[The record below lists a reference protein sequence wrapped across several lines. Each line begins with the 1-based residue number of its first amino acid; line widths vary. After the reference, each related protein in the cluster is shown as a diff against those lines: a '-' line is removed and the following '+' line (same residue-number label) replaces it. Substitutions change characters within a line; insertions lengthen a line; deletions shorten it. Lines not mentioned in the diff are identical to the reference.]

1 MYIVMLGKPGSGK
14 GTVGKMLT
22 ESLNLTHISSGDLF
36 REYTKNAGEIGKEIE
51 GYIAKGELVPDELT
65 IKFVEQRLK
74 EDDCKNGVI
83 LDGYP
88 RTIPQAEA
96 LDKFLEENG
105 QKIDIAINLDLS
117 NDDIIDRISKRRVC
131 PNCKETYS
139 LDYKK
144 PKQDGI
150 CDVCGHEL
158 IQRDDDKE
166 ETVRKRLEVYEQATG
181 GLINYYEGK
190 GVLHTETLSNDTDK
204 TSKDVAREMVE
215 MLKNK

>member
-1 MYIVMLGKPGSGK
+1 MYIIMLGKPGSGK
-14 GTVGKMLT
+14 GTVGKMLS
-22 ESLNLTHISSGDLF
+22 EDLKLAHISSGDLF
-36 REYTKNAGEIGKEIE
+36 REYTKNAGEIGKEIQSYME
-51 GYIAKGELVPDELT
+51 KGILVPDELT

-74 EDDCKNGVI
+74 EDDCENGVI

-88 RTIPQAEA
+88 RTIAQAEA
-96 LDKFLEENG
+96 LDRFLEENNK
-105 QKIDIAINLDLS
+105 KIDIAINLDLS
-117 NDDIIDRISKRRVC
+117 NEDIVDRISKRRVC

-144 PKQDGI
+144 PKQEGI

-166 ETVRKRLEVYEQATG
+166 ETVRKRLETYEQATG
-181 GLINYYEGK
+181 PLVNYYDKK
-190 GVLHTETLSNDTDK
+190 GVLHTETLSNESDK

-215 MLKNK
+215 KLRK